1 MSRLLQ
7 RKLAAKDALEAA
19 RKRKDTRG
27 QHEASERLKAATTA
41 LLRQETRKPWWAGIV
56 SFFNAAG
63 MA

>member
-1 MSRLLQ
+1 MSRLLA

-41 LLRQETRKPWWAGIV
+41 QLRREVKRPWWSFIV
-56 SFFNAAG
+56 SFFDAAG